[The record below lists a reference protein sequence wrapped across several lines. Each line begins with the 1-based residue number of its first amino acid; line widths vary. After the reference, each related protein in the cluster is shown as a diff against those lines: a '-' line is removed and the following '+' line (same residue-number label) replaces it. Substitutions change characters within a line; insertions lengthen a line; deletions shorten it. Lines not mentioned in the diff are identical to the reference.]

1 MATIKKAQLGRAVSK
16 ILSKKSSG
24 LVNDIVRKPAGMT
37 NKPFKFTP
45 VFLTDAQKASNAA
58 ILNNPG
64 KATAKSWAN
73 AKKIASK
80 ESSQDAKN
88 MATGKTR
95 NQVSLEKSNAP
106 FLKNL
111 NETSISALGKRAQNI
126 KKSAAPRRK
135 NGGSIAKNGTTTT
148 AQTTKKPIPTGILPY
163 KAEVPGSRRPY
174 TNEQKDSLINSW
186 ETKLK
191 KESDKLLKRKNGGT
205 VKAKDGKWIQKAVN
219 PAHKGYC
226 TPMTKATC
234 TPRRKALAKTF
245 KAMAKKRKS
254 K

>member
-1 MATIKKAQLGRAVSK
+1 MATIKKAQVGRTVSK

-24 LVNDIVRKPAGMT
+24 LINDVVRKPAGMT

-45 VFLTDAQKASNAA
+45 VVLTDAQKASNAE
-58 ILNNPG
+58 ILKNPG
-64 KATAKSWAN
+64 KATAKSWTN

-95 NQVSLEKSNAP
+95 NQVSLEQSNAP

-111 NETSISALGKRAQNI
+111 NETSTSALAKRAQNI

-135 NGGSIAKNGTTTT
+135 NGGSIAK
-148 AQTTKKPIPTGILPY
+148 
-163 KAEVPGSRRPY
+163 
-174 TNEQKDSLINSW
+174 
-186 ETKLK
+186 
-191 KESDKLLKRKNGGT
+191 
-205 VKAKDGKWIQKAVN
+205 DGKWMQKVSASIKRRGT
-219 PAHKGYC
+219 AGKC
-226 TPMTKATC
+226 TPITKPGC
-234 TPRRKALAKTF
+234 TGRAKTLAKTF
-245 KAMAKKRKS
+245 KKIAKSNKK

>member
-1 MATIKKAQLGRAVSK
+1 MATIKKAQVGRALSK

-45 VFLTDAQKASNAA
+45 VVLTDAQKASNAA
-58 ILNNPG
+58 ILKNPG
-64 KATAKSWAN
+64 KATAKSWDN

-80 ESSQDAKN
+80 ESSGDAKN

-111 NETSISALGKRAQNI
+111 NETSTSALAKRAQSI

-135 NGGSIAKNGTTTT
+135 NGGSI
-148 AQTTKKPIPTGILPY
+148 
-163 KAEVPGSRRPY
+163 
-174 TNEQKDSLINSW
+174 
-186 ETKLK
+186 
-191 KESDKLLKRKNGGT
+191 
-205 VKAKDGKWIQKAVN
+205 AKDGKWIQKAVN

-245 KAMAKKRKS
+245 KAMAKKRK
-254 K
+254 

>member
-135 NGGSIAKNGTTTT
+135 NGGSIAK
-148 AQTTKKPIPTGILPY
+148 
-163 KAEVPGSRRPY
+163 
-174 TNEQKDSLINSW
+174 
-186 ETKLK
+186 
-191 KESDKLLKRKNGGT
+191 
-205 VKAKDGKWIQKAVN
+205 DGKWIQKAVN